1 LALLLFHIL
10 GIYHVVTQN
19 KLHNNN
25 YSKKGASVHRI
36 KKVGFA
42 RVIGVDVKTLRRWGS
57 EKCKPSSKSMAV
69 PETFPKL
76 LVE

>member
-1 LALLLFHIL
+1 L
-10 GIYHVVTQN
+10 
-19 KLHNNN
+19 
-25 YSKKGASVHRI
+25 

-42 RVIGVDVKTLRRWGS
+42 RFPGVDVKTLRRWRR

-69 PETFPKL
+69 LETFPGL